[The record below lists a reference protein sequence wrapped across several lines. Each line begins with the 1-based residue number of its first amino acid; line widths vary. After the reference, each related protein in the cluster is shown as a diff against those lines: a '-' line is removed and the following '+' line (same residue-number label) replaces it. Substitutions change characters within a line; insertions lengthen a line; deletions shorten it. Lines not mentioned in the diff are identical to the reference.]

1 MRQQNM
7 KLNWLGEAFKY
18 GRALEFFSITS
29 FGIEQV
35 FYIFSISDEE
45 SHDIFKI
52 EYSKEINTKVIETT
66 EEIEE
71 PVKSVF
77 LIKTD
82 DDFRKRMKRSYYLL
96 KFVTDNE
103 VFTVG
108 IYNDNGKKP
117 TVDNSY
123 LLCTTDFINV
133 LTRAEKVTTS
143 EQLEGTPFEELGSIF
158 NKNELTK
165 KLLK

>member
-1 MRQQNM
+1 M
-7 KLNWLGEAFKY
+7 KLNWIGEAFKY
-18 GRALEFFSITS
+18 GRTLEFFSITS
-29 FGIEQV
+29 FGVEQI
-35 FYIFSISDEE
+35 FYIFSVSDDE
-45 SHDIFKI
+45 SDDIFKV
-52 EYSKEINTKVIETT
+52 EYLKEINTKVIETT

-71 PVKSVF
+71 PVKAVY
-77 LIKTD
+77 LINTD
-82 DDFRKRMKRSYYLL
+82 DDFRKKMKRSYYLL

-103 VFTVG
+103 VFTIG

-123 LLCTTDFINV
+123 LLCTTDFVNV
-133 LTRAEKVTTS
+133 LARAEKITGS
-143 EQLEGTPFEELGSIF
+143 KQIENTPFAALGSLF